1 MTVKELR
8 EKLSQLDD
16 ETRVVVHQEDENGGR
31 LFEIDDVSI
40 HTGTPSR
47 LEDGTAAFSFRKDGT
62 ASWLFI
68 SVSAA

>member
-16 ETRVVVHQEDENGGR
+16 KIRVVVYAEHEPGQP

-40 HTGTPSR
+40 GTGTPTK
-47 LEDGTAAFSFRKDGT
+47 LWDGKAAFKFGEDGP

-68 SVSAA
+68 TVSAA